1 MQVSYLLSL
10 KIWLIC
16 SIFRSSLYIRDIK
29 TLLFKLQIF
38 FLILSLYLAYG
49 IYATQKIVI
58 VINQILSQKSFRK
71 VYPPQVIEKF
81 IHVFF
86 WYLYG
91 FYFTFKYLT
100 HLKFI
105 TMHVM
110 NNWFKHLFIAVPKQL
125 TNSSFHHWFDM
136 LPISFSTILYR
147 IGSISE
153 FFSSVLLVWLS
164 SHAAPF

>member
-100 HLKFI
+100 HLEFI

-110 NNWFKHLFIAVPKQL
+110 NN
-125 TNSSFHHWFDM
+125 
-136 LPISFSTILYR
+136 
-147 IGSISE
+147 
-153 FFSSVLLVWLS
+153 
-164 SHAAPF
+164 